1 MADLARVRVEWN
13 GVVGGGV
20 STFYGLE
27 ANADSL
33 YAAVGTFFNDI
44 KGEFPTSIQW
54 SFPDTGDVIASE
66 TGNLVG
72 TWTASSPISPID
84 GQSFTNERVGGVGA
98 CVTWDTGFIVGT
110 RRLRGRTFL
119 TDLDT
124 ASYDGSGTLQA
135 TVLTTLRDAAAT
147 LAATN
152 VLQIWSRPR
161 GGLSGHGAVVSS
173 SVRDR
178 VSSLKSRRV

>member
-1 MADLARVRVEWN
+1 MADLARIRVEWS

-20 STFYGLE
+20 STFHGLE
-27 ANADSL
+27 ANADTL
-33 YAAVGTFFNDI
+33 YTAVSEFFDDI
-44 KGEFPTSIQW
+44 KGEFPSSVGW

-72 TWTASSPISPID
+72 TWIASSQTAPFS
-84 GQSFTNERVGGVGA
+84 GSSATHERAAGVGV

-119 TDLDT
+119 TDIDT
-124 ASYDGSGTLQA
+124 GSYDMDGTIGGGTL
-135 TVLTTLRDAAAT
+135 TILRNAAAA
-147 LAATN
+147 LASTG

-161 GGLSGHGAVVSS
+161 NGLSGHGAVTSS
-173 SVRDR
+173 TVRDR

>member
-1 MADLARVRVEWN
+1 MADLARVRVEWA

-20 STFYGLE
+20 STFYALE

-33 YAAVGTFFNDI
+33 YAGVATFFDDI
-44 KGEFPTSIQW
+44 KAEFPTTITW

-72 TWTASSPISPID
+72 TWTASSPISPIS
-84 GQSFTNERVGGVGA
+84 GTSFTNERVGGVGA

-119 TDLDT
+119 TDIDT
-124 ASYDGSGTLQA
+124 GSYDPDGTLQSS
-135 TVLTTLRDAAAT
+135 VLGTLRSAAAT
-147 LAATN
+147 LAGLG

-161 GGLSGHGAVVSS
+161 GGLSGHGAVTSS
-173 SVRDR
+173 TVRDR